1 MLPSLLLITEN
12 PSVRYFFKKNLE
24 SQFNLIEAA
33 REHTALQ
40 ELSSSQLEFVVID
53 SHLEFSDALD
63 LARKLRNKDLLIPI
77 LLITGR
83 LKKSFRDTAL
93 DAGVTDFLH
102 DQLDLDELE
111 TRIAIL
117 RKARESRKKTTEFSQ
132 QIPQKPSV
140 EKSLSKRKLTPSK
153 KELPIS
159 FKKKKGL

>member
-1 MLPSLLLITEN
+1 MLPSLLLITES

-24 SQFNLIEAA
+24 SQFNLIEAV

-40 ELSSSQLEFVVID
+40 EISSSQLEFVVID
-53 SHLEFSDALD
+53 SHLESSDALD

-117 RKARESRKKTTEFSQ
+117 RKANKSRKKTTEFSQ